1 MPDYID
7 ADFKDARPLWRR
19 LRPRPAHL
27 FAHKPDIMAKDYNGG
42 LYVPAKPFWWS
53 KRTWREWTA
62 LIFIGGPVTAAAIIC
77 AWGAVETI
85 RDALHH

>member
-42 LYVPAKPFWWS
+42 LYVPAKPFWWT
-53 KRTWREWTA
+53 KRTWREWLA
-62 LIFIGGPVTAAAIIC
+62 LALFGPFMVFLVAMFAAAVL
-77 AWGAVETI
+77 GAV
-85 RDALHH
+85 HHH